1 MIRAAGGGRRTIL
14 FGVLAITAALLFC
27 RLGVWQLD
35 RLAER
40 SQANA
45 RIRGLLAEPAV
56 RLAVGEVADSTA
68 LGRLAWRRAEAV
80 GSYDPRR
87 EVVVR
92 GRTWQGTPGVELL
105 TPLEL
110 EDGGTLWVNRG
121 WVPSPDAEHVD
132 AGRYAEPGTV
142 RVRGILR
149 PAGKGESLRTG
160 PPPGAVLQQLPDRS
174 LSGPPYRRGE
184 PELSEGPHL
193 SYAVQWFAFA
203 ATAIAG
209 FGAYLWSRRGGHW

>member
-1 MIRAAGGGRRTIL
+1 VIQAAGEGRRTIL
-14 FGVLAITAALLFC
+14 FGALAITAALLFS
-27 RLGVWQLD
+27 RLGIWQLD

-40 SQANA
+40 RHANA
-45 RIRGLLAEPAV
+45 EIRRLLAEPAV
-56 RLAVGEVADSTA
+56 RLAAGDVADSAA
-68 LGRLAWRRAEAV
+68 LVRLAWRRAETA
-80 GSYDPRR
+80 GRYDPGR

-121 WVPSPDAEHVD
+121 WLPSPDAEHVD
-132 AGRYAEPGTV
+132 AARYAEPGTV

-149 PAGKGESLRTG
+149 PAGKGEAPRVG
-160 PPPGAVLQQLPDRS
+160 RPPGAVLQQLPDRS
-174 LSGPPYRRGE
+174 LPGPPYRREE
-184 PELSEGPHL
+184 PELTEGPHL

-209 FGAYLWSRRGGHW
+209 FGTYVWSRRGGRR